1 MNLINPIVD
10 TVTNVIKSILP
21 PEKMSEKERADIEAQ
36 TREKL
41 LKADWKYL
49 EVEMKD
55 RANARALAMK
65 DSEKGNVY
73 TTLLA
78 AIHRPLWSIVTLILF
93 AWTIIAPSLGFPEVI
108 LQPVHQS
115 IMQTII
121 IFYFGGRSVE
131 KVFKTLATKKN

>member
-1 MNLINPIVD
+1 MNLINPIVE
-10 TVTNVIKSILP
+10 TVTSIIKSVLP
-21 PEKMSEKERADIEAQ
+21 AEKMSEKERADIEAK
-36 TREKL
+36 TRDKL

-65 DSEKGNVY
+65 DAEKGNVY

-78 AIHRPLWSIVTLILF
+78 AIHRPLWSIITLILF

-108 LQPVHQS
+108 LQEVHKS
-115 IMQTII
+115 IMQSII
-121 IFYFGGRSVE
+121 VFYFGGRSVE
-131 KVFKTLATKKN
+131 KIFNTLAAKK